1 MICMFQSYDVPPS
14 VPQPRELPLELNSAI
29 ENLERLETEVT
40 RAISKILSYAGPSW
54 REKDKLQPKLM
65 DIKLAVLRLRSALH
79 DLSEFSE
86 GVLGNALKAPDK
98 GQVFANCVF
107 SIRQV
112 NLLNSIVSFFIQLLL
127 IIIFLS

>member
-1 MICMFQSYDVPPS
+1 MFQSYDVPPS
-14 VPQPRELPLELNSAI
+14 VSQPRELPLELNSAI

-98 GQVFANCVF
+98 GLVFTSYIN
-107 SIRQV
+107 RY
-112 NLLNSIVSFFIQLLL
+112 LLSDRC
-127 IIIFLS
+127 